1 MERHDWEPLEAVDEL
16 LEADMKSYSGPDSRT
31 GGLEEQLAA
40 AAAAAVAVGSVEKS
54 EEVGAKEVFD
64 EVMEWG
70 PGCTNHDRRVC
81 SDSGY
86 MEAADPRHRKTRL
99 QNPDERLERLEEEKE
114 E

>member
-1 MERHDWEPLEAVDEL
+1 MERHDRETLEAVDEL
-16 LEADMKSYSGPDSRT
+16 LEADRKNPLDPDSKT
-31 GGLEEQLAA
+31 NGPEGQLAA
-40 AAAAAVAVGSVEKS
+40 AAAVGSMEVS

-64 EVMEWG
+64 EAMEWG

>member
-54 EEVGAKEVFD
+54 EEVGAKEV
-64 EVMEWG
+64 
-70 PGCTNHDRRVC
+70 C
-81 SDSGY
+81 SGLTT
-86 MEAADPRHRKTRL
+86 ALVR
-99 QNPDERLERLEEEKE
+99 EEEAIDTCVSIKN
-114 E
+114 